1 MGTKS
6 IKSKKKGFTKAEKKI
21 LYGAAH
27 KIGRKRGCSGM
38 YVRQIIN
45 GERGT
50 NTILAKAISQ
60 DLNDLL
66 TLLKP
71 VKKKKQ

>member
-1 MGTKS
+1 MS
-6 IKSKKKGFTKAEKKI
+6 IKNIKSEKKGFTKAEKKV

-38 YVRQIIN
+38 YVRHIIN
-45 GERGT
+45 GKRGT
-50 NTILAKAISQ
+50 NTALAKAILQ

-66 TLLKP
+66 ELLKP
-71 VKKKKQ
+71 LRKGK